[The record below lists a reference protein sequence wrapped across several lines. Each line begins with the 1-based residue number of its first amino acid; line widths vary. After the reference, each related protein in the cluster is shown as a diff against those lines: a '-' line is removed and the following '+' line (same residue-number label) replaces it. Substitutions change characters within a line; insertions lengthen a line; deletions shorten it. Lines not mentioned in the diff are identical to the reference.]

1 MNKMNEIKKNDIKYN
16 NEKKKKKIKKKK
28 KKKKKIIINVF
39 NMFN

>member
-16 NEKKKKKIKKKK
+16 NEKKKK
-28 KKKKKIIINVF
+28 IIINVF